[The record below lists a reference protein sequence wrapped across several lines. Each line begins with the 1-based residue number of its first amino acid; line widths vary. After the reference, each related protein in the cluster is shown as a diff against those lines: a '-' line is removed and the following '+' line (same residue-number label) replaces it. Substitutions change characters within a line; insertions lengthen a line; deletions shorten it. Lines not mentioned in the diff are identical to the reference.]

1 MWHESFF
8 FDACTVSEYTHPK
21 SGQQPSQKEEQF
33 FIALFPSQREAK
45 VYWSEFLTC
54 FHGPHSI

>member
-33 FIALFPSQREAK
+33 FIALFPS
-45 VYWSEFLTC
+45 
-54 FHGPHSI
+54 